1 MTNATRSDEATMLT
15 LRPDGRKGVVMSMR
29 TYNSLAGFI
38 LTSLDKAV
46 DLTLNDV
53 LEKAQ
58 LKFSESIENV
68 AWCTL
73 QVKLDLEA
81 RGLIKVVEPVYQ
93 KRLFFI
99 KLTRQGSKKI
109 RAEKSLQD

>member
-1 MTNATRSDEATMLT
+1 MTNATRSAEEIILT
-15 LRPDGRKGVVMSMR
+15 LRPDGRRGVVMSTR
-29 TYNSLAGFI
+29 TYDLLCGFI
-38 LTSLDKAV
+38 LTSLDKGV

-81 RGLIKVVEPVYQ
+81 RGWIKVVEPVYQ

-109 RAEKSLQD
+109 RAERSLQD

>member
-1 MTNATRSDEATMLT
+1 
-15 LRPDGRKGVVMSMR
+15 MSTR
-29 TYNSLAGFI
+29 TYDSLSTFI
-38 LTSLDKAV
+38 LTSLDTTE
-46 DLTLNDV
+46 DLTLNAV

-58 LKFSESIENV
+58 LKFSDTIENV

-81 RGLIKVVEPVYQ
+81 RGWIKVVEPIYQ

-109 RAEKSLQD
+109 RTENSFQE

>member
-1 MTNATRSDEATMLT
+1 MVT
-15 LRPDGRKGVVMSMR
+15 LRPDGRRGVVMSTR
-29 TYNSLAGFI
+29 TYDSLSGFI
-38 LTSLDKAV
+38 LTSLDNTV
-46 DLTLNDV
+46 NLTLNDV

-58 LKFSESIENV
+58 RKFSDSIENV

-81 RGLIKVVEPVYQ
+81 RGWIKVVEPVYQ

-99 KLTRQGSKKI
+99 KLTRQGNKKI
-109 RAEKSLQD
+109 RMEKSLQD

>member
-1 MTNATRSDEATMLT
+1 MLT
-15 LRPDGRKGVVMSMR
+15 LRPDGRRGVVMLTR
-29 TYNSLAGFI
+29 TYDLLSGFI

-58 LKFSESIENV
+58 AKFSESIENV

-81 RGLIKVVEPVYQ
+81 RGLIKVVEPIYQ

-99 KLTRQGSKKI
+99 KLTRLGSKKI
-109 RAEKSLQD
+109 RTEKSLQD

>member
-1 MTNATRSDEATMLT
+1 MRSEEETMVT
-15 LRPDGRKGVVMSMR
+15 LRPDGRRGVVMSTR
-29 TYNSLAGFI
+29 TYDSLSTFI
-38 LTSLDKAV
+38 LTSLDTTV
-46 DLTLNDV
+46 DYTLNDV

-58 LKFSESIENV
+58 LKFSDTIDNV

-109 RAEKSLQD
+109 RTENSLQA